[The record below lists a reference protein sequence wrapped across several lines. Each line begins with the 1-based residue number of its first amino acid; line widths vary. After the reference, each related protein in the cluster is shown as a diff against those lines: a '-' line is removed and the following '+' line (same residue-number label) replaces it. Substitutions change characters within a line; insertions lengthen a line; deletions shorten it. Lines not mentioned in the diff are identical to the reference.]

1 MFSVKRTLI
10 FTFAAVWSLFFAA
23 LPSSAAQEPR
33 SPLNV
38 LILNSY
44 HPGFS
49 WSDDEEAGVV
59 EQLKHLP
66 AIDIPV
72 EYLDAKRYPRESD
85 QLRMKNL
92 LVDKYLGK
100 KLDLVIALDDAAVEL
115 VTKFHRA
122 LFPKI
127 PVVFAGITSFN
138 KYSAFGRKKIT
149 GVLETQ
155 DIKNT
160 VDVILRFHPDTTE
173 IVGISDATVS
183 GLSAQKAMDAVAA
196 AYADRVTFR
205 FLPPGTFEET
215 QAGVA
220 ALSGHS
226 AILLNTYT
234 TDRSG
239 RTLSTKDSTRLI
251 LSDARVPVYGVHQ
264 NRFGEGIV
272 GGFLLS
278 GREQGRQ
285 AAEMGRGILAGKN
298 PDTMP
303 IRKTGIA
310 IPMFDYRQMKRFGIP
325 LAKLPRGSIVIHK
338 PASVFTTHR
347 KFAFTITGILILLVI
362 ALSLLLLFTTRLI
375 RAKAALRKSE
385 AKTRSILEHI
395 GIGVSLIS
403 PEMTVIELNK
413 QMRQW
418 FPDVEPVTSRA
429 CFKSFNDPPR
439 EDICDGC
446 PVVKSFR
453 DGKVHQ
459 ATTQTPRPEGMRNFR
474 IVSSPVFGRSG
485 EIWAV
490 IEMVDDI
497 TEQLSLESQLR
508 QAQKMESV
516 GRLAGGV
523 AHDFNN
529 MIGVIMGYGE
539 LALAKTGKDH
549 DAHAYIEQIM
559 KAAQRTTTIIRQLL
573 AFARKQAISP
583 RVLDINATV
592 DGMTQIL
599 KRLIGED
606 IELVWKPG
614 DAVWTVKIDPGQVD
628 QILAN
633 LCINARDAIANVGK
647 ITIETANTEFD
658 AAYTSRHMGFQPGEY
673 VSLSVSDTG
682 CGMNDGILNNIFEP
696 FFTTKEAGKGTGL
709 GLSTVY
715 GIIKQNN
722 GFINVYSEP
731 DRGST
736 FKLYLPRQTSG
747 PDALPEIKKDI
758 PAQHGQ
764 ETILLVEDNPSLL
777 KLTQLMLQELGYRVL
792 ASETPGGALD
802 LARDHQQEI
811 HLLLADVI
819 MPEMNGRELFSSI
832 QAVYP
837 NVRHLFMSGY
847 TANIIAHHGVL
858 DEHVNFVPKPFSKKK
873 LGNKVREA
881 LDKDVDDE

>member
-1 MFSVKRTLI
+1 MISVKRTLI
-10 FTFAAVWSLFFAA
+10 FTFAAALYLFLAA
-23 LPSSAAQEPR
+23 LPPSAARETR
-33 SPLNV
+33 SPLKV

-49 WSDDEEAGVV
+49 WSDDEEAGVI

-66 AIDIPV
+66 SIDIPV
-72 EYLDAKRYPRESD
+72 EYLDAKRYSQKAD

-92 LVDKYLGK
+92 LAEKYLGK
-100 KLDLVIALDDAAVEL
+100 KMDLVIALDDAAVEL
-115 VTKFHRA
+115 VTKFHTA
-122 LFPKI
+122 LFPDT

-138 KYSAFGRKKIT
+138 KYSGFGRKKIT

-155 DIKNT
+155 DIKHT
-160 VDVILRFHPDTTE
+160 VDMILNWHPDTRE
-173 IVGISDATVS
+173 IMAISDTTVS
-183 GLSAQKAMDAVAA
+183 GLSARKSMQAVAA

-205 FLPPGTFEET
+205 FMPPCTFEE
-215 QAGVA
+215 ARASVA
-220 ALSGHS
+220 ALSSHS
-226 AILLNTYT
+226 VILLNTYT
-234 TDRSG
+234 TDSSG
-239 RTLSTKDSTRLI
+239 RTLSTQDSTRLI
-251 LSDARVPVYGVHQ
+251 VSGARVPVYGVHQ

-285 AAEMGRGILAGKN
+285 AAEMGLGILAGKN
-298 PDTMP
+298 PETIP
-303 IRKTGIA
+303 IRNTGTT
-310 IPMFDYRQMKRFGIP
+310 IPMFDYRQMERFGIP
-325 LAKLPRGSIVIHK
+325 LAKLPMGSIVIHK

-347 KFAFTITGILILLVI
+347 KFAFTITGILVLLVI
-362 ALSLLLLFTTRLI
+362 AILLLLLFTTRLI
-375 RAKAALRKSE
+375 RAKRALQKSE
-385 AKTRSILEHI
+385 AKTRSVLDNI

-403 PEMTVIELNK
+403 PEMGIIELNK

-418 FPDVEPVTSRA
+418 FPDIDPLQSPFCFRA
-429 CFKSFNDPPR
+429 FNDPPR
-439 EDICDGC
+439 EEACDGC
-446 PVVKSFR
+446 PVVKSYG

-459 ATTQTPRPEGMRNFR
+459 ATIQTPGSEGIRNFR
-474 IVSSPVFGRSG
+474 IVASPVFGPSG

-529 MIGVIMGYGE
+529 MIGVILGYGE
-539 LALAKTGKDH
+539 LALAKTEPDH
-549 DAHAYIEQIM
+549 GAHDYIEQIM
-559 KAAQRTTTIIRQLL
+559 KAAQRSTTIIRQLL
-573 AFARKQAISP
+573 AFARKQTISP

-592 DGMTQIL
+592 EGMTKIL

-606 IELVWKPG
+606 IELVWRPG

-673 VSLSVSDTG
+673 VRLSVSDTG
-682 CGMNDGILNNIFEP
+682 CGMDRAILNNIFEP

-709 GLSTVY
+709 GLATVY
-715 GIIKQNN
+715 GIIRQNN

-731 DRGST
+731 GQGTT
-736 FKLYLPRQTSG
+736 FKLYLPRQNSG
-747 PDALPEIKKDI
+747 PDALPEIKRVA
-758 PAQHGQ
+758 PEQHGQ
-764 ETILLVEDNPSLL
+764 ETILLVEDNPSFLE
-777 KLTQLMLQELGYRVL
+777 LTKLMLQELGYRVL
-792 ASETPGGALD
+792 ASNTPGGALE

-811 HLLLADVI
+811 HLLLTDVI
-819 MPEMNGRELFSSI
+819 MPEMNGRELLNNI

-837 NVRHLFMSGY
+837 KLRHLFMSGY

-858 DEHVNFVPKPFSKKK
+858 DERVNFVAKPFSKKK
-873 LGNKVREA
+873 LGDKVREA
-881 LDKDVDDE
+881 LDKEMV